1 MTPAPPVAEFVCPAC
16 RAALVTTDA
25 ALRCSSCDAVYPVK
39 DGIARFVP
47 LDNYAASFG
56 LQWNRHRRTQLDS
69 AVGKPISEQR
79 LFQATGWPH
88 ELRGHR
94 ILEAGSGAGRFTE
107 VLCRTG
113 ATLYSFD
120 YSSAV
125 DANRLNNGS
134 SANLQLFQADILRI
148 PLREA
153 WFDHVIC
160 LGVLQH
166 TPDPQRSFRSLARY
180 VKPGGDLVIDV
191 YRRSL
196 AAWLQWKYALR
207 PLTRR
212 MDPPRL
218 YATIEALT
226 PALVTPTRWLRGLA
240 GRAGARLS
248 PIVEYSHLGLTPEQ
262 NVQWAVLDTF
272 DMYSPAHDHPQTAAT
287 VRTWFEEAGFTDI
300 AVFNGYNGIVGRGRR
315 PGA

>member
-1 MTPAPPVAEFVCPAC
+1 VRLAPPVVEFVCPAC
-16 RAALVTTDA
+16 RSPLMAEDQ
-25 ALRCSSCDAVYPVK
+25 ALRCASCQAAYPMR

-47 LDNYAASFG
+47 AENYSQSFG

-69 AVGKPISEQR
+69 AIGKPISENR
-79 LFQATGWPH
+79 LYQASGWRR
-88 ELRGHR
+88 ELRGER

-113 ATLYSFD
+113 AGVYSFD

-125 DANRLNNGS
+125 EANRANNG
-134 SANLQLFQADILRI
+134 ANPNLRLFQADIFSI
-148 PLREA
+148 PLPQA
-153 WFDHVIC
+153 WFDHVLC

-166 TPDPQRSFRSLARY
+166 TPDPERAFLSLARH

-196 AAWLQWKYALR
+196 AARLQWKYLLR
-207 PLTRR
+207 PITRR
-212 MDPPRL
+212 LDPAWL
-218 YATIEALT
+218 YRMVGAVAPL
-226 PALVTPTRWLRGLA
+226 LVAPTRWLRRLG

-272 DMYSPAHDHPQTAAT
+272 DMYAPAYDLPQTAAT
-287 VRTWFEEAGFTDI
+287 VRRWFDHAGFTDVE
-300 AVFNGYNGIVGRGRR
+300 VFDGYNGIVGRGRR
-315 PGA
+315 PSA